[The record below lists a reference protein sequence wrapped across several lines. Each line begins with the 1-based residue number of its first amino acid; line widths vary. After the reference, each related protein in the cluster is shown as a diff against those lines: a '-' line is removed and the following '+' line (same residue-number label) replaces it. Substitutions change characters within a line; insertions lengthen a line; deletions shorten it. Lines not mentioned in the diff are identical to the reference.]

1 MMGGG
6 ILQEEQSLWFKWKLI
21 QDDPCLMFLTQRLKM
36 VLFIYNLHG
45 GDADRRGAC
54 DVGFGFGDVG
64 VGYVGV
70 GDVAVAV
77 EDGDGGGDEREI
89 GWNLEGTIFRSG
101 DSSADD
107 LT

>member
-1 MMGGG
+1 
-6 ILQEEQSLWFKWKLI
+6 
-21 QDDPCLMFLTQRLKM
+21 MFLTQRLKM

-54 DVGFGFGDVG
+54 DVCFGFGDVG

-77 EDGDGGGDEREI
+77 EDGDSPLVMLVRLGGTWKARSSDLEI
-89 GWNLEGTIFRSG
+89 AARMI
-101 DSSADD
+101 
-107 LT
+107 

>member
-1 MMGGG
+1 
-6 ILQEEQSLWFKWKLI
+6 
-21 QDDPCLMFLTQRLKM
+21 MFLTKRLKM
-36 VLFIYNLHG
+36 VLFIYNLYG

-54 DVGFGFGDVG
+54 DVCFGFGDVD
-64 VGYVGV
+64 V